1 LKILYHHRTQAED
14 GQAVHIRAMQQA
26 FRDAGCEVREFALVR
41 RGTESAPR
49 ATRRSWSAMALVP
62 RFARELLEYQY
73 GRYARPRLERILVE
87 ERCDALYER
96 YAFGNEGGV
105 QAARSCKK
113 PIVLEVNSPMVLE
126 LSKTRGLSFPRHARR
141 VEERIFRAADRV
153 CVVTRVLGDM
163 LVEMGVE
170 PARILVTQNGV
181 HLAAYAEP
189 GDPAAR
195 AAARVALRI
204 PPALEQRVLLGFVG
218 YYRPWHR
225 LDLVL
230 EALASR
236 ELADAALVLVGEG
249 PAHEGL
255 MARAKELGVLE
266 RVHHAG
272 RRSHEDIPRL
282 LPAFDV
288 ALVPAI
294 NPYASPLKLFE
305 YMAAGLACVAPDQP
319 NLREV
324 LRHDHDA
331 LLVPPG
337 EGARLQSALA
347 RLVSDAGLR
356 RRLGLAA
363 RRTILERDLTW
374 DGNAR
379 RVLQALE
386 DLRRA

>member
-1 LKILYHHRTQAED
+1 
-14 GQAVHIRAMQQA
+14 
-26 FRDAGCEVREFALVR
+26 
-41 RGTESAPR
+41 
-49 ATRRSWSAMALVP
+49 
-62 RFARELLEYQY
+62 
-73 GRYARPRLERILVE
+73 
-87 ERCDALYER
+87 
-96 YAFGNEGGV
+96 
-105 QAARSCKK
+105 
-113 PIVLEVNSPMVLE
+113 
-126 LSKTRGLSFPRHARR
+126 
-141 VEERIFRAADRV
+141 
-153 CVVTRVLGDM
+153 
-163 LVEMGVE
+163 
-170 PARILVTQNGV
+170 V